1 MSALSDHI
9 NNHID
14 IVSLISRYVSLKK
27 SGTNYSGLCPF
38 HSEKSPSF
46 LVSPTKQIYKC
57 FGCGKGWNAI
67 NFFMEIE
74 RVDYPDAIKQLAE
87 DNRIDLTDF
96 EKKRQASPEYTSDK
110 EKLKR
115 IMKLAQEFFVEQLHK
130 LSIINNSKSSPWASS
145 WATARESEGHVI
157 ARNEAIHHTK
167 DLDSSFH
174 SEWQANQKT
183 NAYDYLIQKRW
194 LSDTLITQL
203 GLWYAPS
210 QTQLFFTYFQK
221 HGFSVEDLIES
232 WLAKQNTNDIYPF
245 FRDRLTIPIRDQL
258 GNVIA
263 FGARALQ
270 KDQEPKYLNSSES
283 IIYDKSSTLY
293 GIDHLKQWVKEHK
306 SIIIVEGYFDVIALQ
321 QANRENAVAT
331 CGTSLTQQ
339 HISTLKRYSDT
350 IYFLFDNDSA
360 GSSATLR
367 GLAIAYAQGVYPKV
381 INLTPTPLP
390 LTGSI
395 LSEMGSHELEGA
407 DRDSDGHP
415 SLKGEGTRMR
425 YKDID
430 EFVRNSTQADEDIQH
445 LVNHATDGFSRAIH
459 HYQNNYDTNSP
470 IERQKSL
477 NGLFDLI
484 HAVSSLSTQNL
495 FIEQLAHSFRIDYTL
510 LISQYKQY
518 IKNEKK
524 VFWPRLSSTTTS
536 TAQTTAQ
543 RSDQKWLLLEA
554 LLADDFWS
562 TLHIDATWIT
572 SLKEF
577 KHYILPGSHNEI
589 QSWLQERQLWREKET
604 ETIIDK
610 PWATTSFVK
619 QVLWPYLLEL
629 QKTALKQAD
638 YEQRH
643 IIGDLGK
650 KIR

>member
-1 MSALSDHI
+1 MISLSALSDHI

-87 DNRIDLTDF
+87 DHRIDLTDF

-115 IMKLAQEFFVEQLHK
+115 IMKLAQDFFVEQLHK
-130 LSIINNSKSSPWASS
+130 LSIA
-145 WATARESEGHVI
+145 ESHE
-157 ARNEAIHHTK
+157 
-167 DLDSSFH
+167 
-174 SEWQANQKT
+174 
-183 NAYDYLIQKRW
+183 NAYTYLIAKRW

-210 QTQLFFTYFQK
+210 QTQLFFTYFQQ

-360 GSSATLR
+360 GISATLR
-367 GLAIAYAQGVYPKV
+367 WLTIAYEQWIYPKIISLDNSV
-381 INLTPTPLP
+381 MLNAMQWSW
-390 LTGSI
+390 SI
-395 LSEMGSHELEGA
+395 SPWDPYLATQDISTTVGMTQW
-407 DRDSDGHP
+407 P
-415 SLKGEGTRMR
+415 
-425 YKDID
+425 KDID
-430 EFVRNSTQADEDIQH
+430 EFVRNSTQAYEDIQH
-445 LVNHATDGFSRAIH
+445 LVNHTTDGFSRAIH
-459 HYQNNYDTNSP
+459 HYQNHYDTNSP

-484 HAVSSLSTQNL
+484 HAVSSLSTQSL

-524 VFWPRLSSTTTS
+524 VFWPRWSSTTTS
-536 TAQTTAQ
+536 TAHTTAQ
-543 RSDQKWLLLEA
+543 RSDQKWLLLLA

-577 KHYILPGSHNEI
+577 KHYILPSSHNEI

-638 YEQRH
+638 YEQRQ

>member
-1 MSALSDHI
+1 MISLSALSDHI

-14 IVSLISRYVSLKK
+14 IVSLVSRYVSLKK

-87 DNRIDLTDF
+87 DHRIDLTDF

-115 IMKLAQEFFVEQLHK
+115 IMKLAQEFFVESLK
-130 LSIINNSKSSPWASS
+130 KDMSPW
-145 WATARESEGHVI
+145 G
-157 ARNEAIHHTK
+157 TK
-167 DLDSSFH
+167 GPVKKELIDWLDSSFH

-183 NAYDYLIQKRW
+183 NAYNYLIQKRW

-210 QTQLFFTYFQK
+210 QTQLFFTYFQQ

-232 WLAKQNTNDIYPF
+232 WLAKQNTNDVYPF

-263 FGARALQ
+263 FGARALE

-350 IYFLFDNDSA
+350 IYFLFDNDGA
-360 GSSATLR
+360 GTSATLR

-390 LTGSI
+390 ASQDISYQINHLQGQRS
-395 LSEMGSHELEGA
+395 SHELESA

-425 YKDID
+425 SKDID
-430 EFVRNSTQADEDIQH
+430 EFVRNSTQAYEDIQH
-445 LVNHATDGFSRAIH
+445 LVNHTTDGFSRAIRY
-459 HYQNNYDTNSP
+459 YQNHYDTNSP

-524 VFWPRLSSTTTS
+524 VFWPRWSSTTTS
-536 TAQTTAQ
+536 TAHTTAQ

-610 PWATTSFVK
+610 PGATTAFVK

>member
-87 DNRIDLTDF
+87 DHRIELTDF

-210 QTQLFFTYFQK
+210 QTQLFFTYFQQ

-524 VFWPRLSSTTTS
+524 VFWPRTTS
-536 TAQTTAQ
+536 KVQTMSEHTAKRTEE
-543 RSDQKWLLLEA
+543 RFLLLQA
-554 LLADDFWS
+554 LLIDDFWS
-562 TLHIDATWIT
+562 TLSIDSIWIATLKDFLRIVMP
-572 SLKEF
+572 SL
-577 KHYILPGSHNEI
+577 LSNNQWG
-589 QSWLQERQLWREKET
+589 LQERQLRWEK
-604 ETIIDK
+604 K
-610 PWATTSFVK
+610 S
-619 QVLWPYLLEL
+619 
-629 QKTALKQAD
+629 
-638 YEQRH
+638 
-643 IIGDLGK
+643 K
-650 KIR
+650 KITNISEWIMPIVKKTLGAVIKQLWDIAIKQSDDKQKIEKLRNKLR

>member
-1 MSALSDHI
+1 MISLSALSDHI
-9 NNHID
+9 NNHTD

-87 DNRIDLTDF
+87 DHRIDLTDF

-194 LSDTLITQL
+194 LSDTLITQI

-360 GSSATLR
+360 GISATLR
-367 GLAIAYAQGVYPKV
+367 WLTIAYEQWIYPKIISLDNSV
-381 INLTPTPLP
+381 MLNAMQWSW
-390 LTGSI
+390 SI
-395 LSEMGSHELEGA
+395 APWDPYLATQDISTTVGMTQW
-407 DRDSDGHP
+407 P
-415 SLKGEGTRMR
+415 
-425 YKDID
+425 KDID
-430 EFVRNSTQADEDIQH
+430 ELVRNSTQADEDIQQ
-445 LVNHATDGFSRAIH
+445 LVNRATDGFSRAIH
-459 HYQNNYDTNSP
+459 YYQNHYDTNSP

-524 VFWPRLSSTTTS
+524 VFWPRWSSTTTS

-577 KHYILPGSHNEI
+577 KHYILPNSHNEI